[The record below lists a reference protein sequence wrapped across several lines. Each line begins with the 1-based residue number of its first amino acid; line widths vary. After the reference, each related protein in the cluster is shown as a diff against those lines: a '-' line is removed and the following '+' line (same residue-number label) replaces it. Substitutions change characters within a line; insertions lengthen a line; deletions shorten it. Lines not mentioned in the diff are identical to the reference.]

1 MKPKLYW
8 TLFLSLIAM
17 GLSETQAETLSRY
30 NPENMEYLGAF
41 RLPHGTFGD
50 ARTVDSPG
58 AIEVDE
64 KNGRFFMVGN
74 TNKSIAEF
82 RLPDSYSKSERLE
95 DLPMVSPPTQ
105 NFVNIISRAENGN
118 PNDVNLITGLKLIQG
133 KLVANAAV
141 YYDGSGSNRDTTLIV
156 ENPDDLA
163 GSKVTGFMRL
173 EGTAHSAGWIT
184 ELPSPYQEIFGKD
197 LIYGYASNISINGRL
212 SIGPTLF
219 TGDTVDLINSK
230 SGETIET
237 NALIDFGMYNKL
249 HPDLSNDSLNNDLW
263 TELSEAY
270 YGFIVPGSRTYFT
283 IGNSGGHSSGIG
295 YKITQPNGYSCGGFC
310 AKDHRDYYNHIWLWD
325 MNDVERSFKGE
336 IAAHEIRPYR
346 WEKIKVPFQ
355 ERSDNAPS
363 LIIGATTTR
372 SGLLY
377 IVLDQA
383 DGLQSKYSTLP
394 IILVYDLFPDIENP
408 APPTR
413 VKVE

>member
-1 MKPKLYW
+1 
-8 TLFLSLIAM
+8 
-17 GLSETQAETLSRY
+17 
-30 NPENMEYLGAF
+30 
-41 RLPHGTFGD
+41 
-50 ARTVDSPG
+50 
-58 AIEVDE
+58 
-64 KNGRFFMVGN
+64 
-74 TNKSIAEF
+74 
-82 RLPDSYSKSERLE
+82 
-95 DLPMVSPPTQ
+95 
-105 NFVNIISRAENGN
+105 
-118 PNDVNLITGLKLIQG
+118 
-133 KLVANAAV
+133 
-141 YYDGSGSNRDTTLIV
+141 
-156 ENPDDLA
+156 
-163 GSKVTGFMRL
+163 
-173 EGTAHSAGWIT
+173 
-184 ELPSPYQEIFGKD
+184 
-197 LIYGYASNISINGRL
+197 
-212 SIGPTLF
+212 
-219 TGDTVDLINSK
+219 
-230 SGETIET
+230 
-237 NALIDFGMYNKL
+237 
-249 HPDLSNDSLNNDLW
+249 
-263 TELSEAY
+263 
-270 YGFIVPGSRTYFT
+270 VPGSRTYFT

-295 YKITQPNGYSCGGFC
+295 YKITQPSGYSCGGFC